1 MNEEFEKWF
10 RAEVV
15 AERMYPADEEG
26 ARAAWQESRKQA
38 GWQPIATAP
47 DGQLVVVLWLDK
59 GDIEHPERHAFDFKD
74 EGIWRQDSEDYEH
87 YLCVGGSMGP
97 GPSEQA
103 PYTNWMPL
111 PQPPA
116 MQKD

>member
-10 RAEVV
+10 RAEVI

-38 GWQPIATAP
+38 VEECAALCDNFEATILKPAHQYS
-47 DGQLVVVLWLDK
+47 G
-59 GDIEHPERHAFDFKD
+59 
-74 EGIWRQDSEDYEH
+74 EDVDCYHETAQR
-87 YLCVGGSMGP
+87 CA
-97 GPSEQA
+97 EA
-103 PYTNWMPL
+103 IR
-111 PQPPA
+111 A

>member
-38 GWQPIATAP
+38 LGDAVVALIACEL
-47 DGQLVVVLWLDK
+47 GGLRV
-59 GDIEHPERHAFDFKD
+59 GDAIEVIR
-74 EGIWRQDSEDYEH
+74 G
-87 YLCVGGSMGP
+87 L
-97 GPSEQA
+97 
-103 PYTNWMPL
+103 
-111 PQPPA
+111 
-116 MQKD
+116 QKE